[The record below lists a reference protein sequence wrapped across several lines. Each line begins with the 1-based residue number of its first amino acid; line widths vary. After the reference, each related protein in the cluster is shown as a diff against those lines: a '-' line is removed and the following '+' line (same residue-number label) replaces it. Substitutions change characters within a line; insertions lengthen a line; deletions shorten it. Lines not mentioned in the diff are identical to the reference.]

1 MRSVRAFRSIP
12 APSNIPVMQRYMRAR
27 PDTRQ
32 RRRRIG
38 DIAGRVEKRGV
49 DRTLLPRL
57 VNSRCSPPP
66 PTRVRRIDFDAS
78 EDAAYD
84 ASEPATPLKQSLSL
98 PELRASPSNV
108 QDRDLRRKQRH
119 HKQNHCSAFGSIRLG
134 HESSSRLSGLPGTGA
149 SPSPLSPL
157 HHTCTPASSH
167 DTPETTRTQHA
178 LVATRS
184 LPCLTSNT
192 SKNTNGRNQNRIQV
206 QQRGQAGTRGD
217 HNHGGKALSAW
228 QQLQVTAKLKV
239 IRVASVMLAAR
250 AMQQVCANNRQQ
262 ARLKNMAFADSRGL
276 AALVVQGLWK
286 KYMLKK
292 VAHIGPNTL
301 RIMKNYAWKAK
312 FKILC
317 RRRVRSAKVSVHAV
331 ALSGGSH
338 GVGTWLR
345 LRVCVA
351 THGQL
356 CSVRELPKHLRL
368 WRWWRP
374 RRGNVV
380 TNVCV

>member
-1 MRSVRAFRSIP
+1 MAEP
-12 APSNIPVMQRYMRAR
+12 Y
-27 PDTRQ
+27 
-32 RRRRIG
+32 
-38 DIAGRVEKRGV
+38 
-49 DRTLLPRL
+49 LLL
-57 VNSRCSPPP
+57 CLESM
-66 PTRVRRIDFDAS
+66 I
-78 EDAAYD
+78 
-84 ASEPATPLKQSLSL
+84 LK
-98 PELRASPSNV
+98 
-108 QDRDLRRKQRH
+108 
-119 HKQNHCSAFGSIRLG
+119 G
-134 HESSSRLSGLPGTGA
+134 
-149 SPSPLSPL
+149 
-157 HHTCTPASSH
+157 
-167 DTPETTRTQHA
+167 
-178 LVATRS
+178 
-184 LPCLTSNT
+184 SNT

-317 RRRVRSAKVSVHAV
+317 RRRVGSNGILGTQVIVQISPCPFRSEV
-331 ALSGGSH
+331 H
-338 GVGTWLR
+338 GVRIADSLLCKHGEHVGKVVEPESLLVLTQR
-345 LRVCVA
+345 LVDIINKI
-351 THGQL
+351 
-356 CSVRELPKHLRL
+356 P
-368 WRWWRP
+368 
-374 RRGNVV
+374 
-380 TNVCV
+380 